1 MKILFSIAIFLLSFV
16 MLPELSKIRKSYPK
30 AAKSLEVTKELHEV
44 LASISEG
51 DNAVLVAYKGGI
63 STLMA
68 KYTKGIKNKKA
79 YFKTGTSL
87 IEKAIVN
94 KPENIEIR
102 CIRLGVQENSPKIM
116 KYKNSIEED
125 KQFLLDHYHS
135 TSSKEVKV
143 FIKNF
148 VLQSAQFDKAERQLF

>member
-1 MKILFSIAIFLLSFV
+1 MKIFFSIAIFLLSFV

-30 AAKSLEVTKELHEV
+30 AAESSEATQELHEV

-51 DNAVLVAYKGGI
+51 DNTILIAYKGGV

-68 KYTKGIKNKKA
+68 KYAKGIKNKKA

-94 KPENIEIR
+94 KPKNIEIR

-116 KYKNSIEED
+116 KYKNNIQED
-125 KQFLLDHYHS
+125 KQFLLDHYNE
-135 TSSKEVKV
+135 TSSKEVKIFV
-143 FIKNF
+143 KNYA
-148 VLQSAQFDKAERQLF
+148 VQSALFDSTEKQLF